1 MTGPSGMRASNIS
14 YILPSGRLLLKS
26 ISFAALPNECM
37 GIIGANGVGKSTLLR
52 IMARRIK
59 STSGSVNVFGDISY
73 MEQRRTDPEIR
84 TIGDYLFS
92 AAPTNISR
100 CHKQIKLMESELDSM
115 DTAQMQAYSQLLA
128 DYADLGG
135 YRMEADMSKSTQDV
149 LGSSYQDVS
158 DLELDCQKVIHRWSD
173 AIHEGELRPLH
184 ALDEYVIASKRIYCI
199 KGYLKSIRQSGISIL
214 GQTLTALINTGQYQN
229 MPLAMLVECS
239 NRRFPINRRLV
250 CTAIQHGL
258 FTCGD
263 AQKLMDDN
271 RDMAALLPALRYA
284 WYNPT
289 PILGMLPDC
298 LLQPEFTLPWNVN
311 VAYPNCPC
319 PYIKRGERQ
328 DDDMA
333 NIRLQT
339 HRRLKGSVAHY
350 VSVTVW
356 TDAIDVYWSRSVLG
370 DTDDMYSF
378 IGSLLEA
385 SIQRYSGDF

>member
-1 MTGPSGMRASNIS
+1 MQQVLEPREDIPLTQCRVENDRWNEVGP
-14 YILPSGRLLLKS
+14 PSKNRITDGYCWSAAYLHDDEHKANALK
-26 ISFAALPNECM
+26 IW
-37 GIIGANGVGKSTLLR
+37 
-52 IMARRIK
+52 
-59 STSGSVNVFGDISY
+59 VNH
-73 MEQRRTDPEIR
+73 
-84 TIGDYLFS
+84 LFS
-92 AAPTNISR
+92 DIVGLSLIRDFIINCLHKVPVPSEIQRMQRYVEWERQRWDSR
-100 CHKQIKLMESELDSM
+100 GC
-115 DTAQMQAYSQLLA
+115 SQ
-128 DYADLGG
+128 
-135 YRMEADMSKSTQDV
+135 T
-149 LGSSYQDVS
+149 
-158 DLELDCQKVIHRWSD
+158 VIHRWSD

-298 LLQPEFTLPWNVN
+298 LLQPEFALPWNVN

-356 TDAIDVYWSRSVLG
+356 TDAIDVYWSRSVPG
-370 DTDDMYSF
+370 DTDDMCSF
-378 IGSLLEA
+378 IGSLEA